1 MLRIPRTNRRKE
13 SFGGLVL
20 RSLAA
25 APQECF
31 MQAANPYG
39 PSWGGTAAMV
49 DDRSASGMGEVVPF
63 GRRPI
68 PPRACV
74 LENKTHVRTFL
85 ADMFDE
91 LGFIA
96 REAVTAD
103 VRTVLRDFRPDLIV
117 LGPLDSGLEVRSVME
132 TLRAQGYGA
141 KVMLF
146 GGRSSAALIRNYEF
160 GEAAGLAMLP
170 PLGTPF
176 RDRDLYAILDCFLPV
191 RPAPPLPVDVDEAL
205 RNGWL
210 ELWYQSKINPRSL
223 LPGGAEALVRVRHPT
238 WGVVTPAYYIPGA
251 SDPFLHGLSQFVVA
265 RLLADSI
272 QFAAGNHKVQISIRL
287 PLQALEDMQFIDRLT
302 AHLPDKVRQNGFLI
316 AVDCVD
322 LVKEIGLVRGIA
334 LQLAARN
341 IGISI
346 DGIDAQGATL
356 VGQRELPIVEIKV
369 DRKYIHGCADDRI
382 KQAHCA
388 QIVAIARDTGAK
400 SVAEGVETQSDFLV
414 VRDLGFDLLQGHM
427 FAKPMAPR
435 KFERAMLARRYA
447 AVA

>member
-1 MLRIPRTNRRKE
+1 M
-13 SFGGLVL
+13 FHAG
-20 RSLAA
+20 RSLLHG
-25 APQECF
+25 QF
-31 MQAANPYG
+31 
-39 PSWGGTAAMV
+39 WGRTAAMI
-49 DDRSASGMGEVVPF
+49 DDRGALGMGEVVPF
-63 GRRPI
+63 GRRPV

-74 LENKTHVRTFL
+74 LENKMHVRTFL
-85 ADMFDE
+85 ADMLDE

-96 REAVTAD
+96 REAMTAD
-103 VRTVLRDFRPDLIV
+103 IRTMLRDFRPDLIV
-117 LGPLDSGLEVRSVME
+117 LGPIDGGPEVRAVMQ
-132 TLRAQGYGA
+132 TLRAQGYGG
-141 KVMLF
+141 KIMLF

-160 GEAAGLAMLP
+160 GETAGLA
-170 PLGTPF
+170 
-176 RDRDLYAILDCFLPV
+176 IQ
-191 RPAPPLPVDVDEAL
+191 PAPPLPVDVDEAL
-205 RNGWL
+205 CNGWL

-223 LPGGAEALVRVRHPT
+223 LPRGAEALVRVRHPT
-238 WGVVTPAYYIPGA
+238 WGVVAPAYYIPGA

-265 RLLADSI
+265 RVLADSM

-287 PLQALEDMQFIDRLT
+287 PLQALEDMQFIDRLM
-302 AHLPDKVRQNGFLI
+302 AHLPDKVREDGFLI

-322 LVKEIGLVRGIA
+322 LVNELVSVRRIA
-334 LQLAARN
+334 SQLAARN

-356 VGQRELPIVEIKV
+356 AGQRELPVVEMKV
-369 DRKYIHGCADDRI
+369 DRKYIRGCGDDRI

-435 KFERAMLARRYA
+435 KFERAMLARRYS